1 VKIIELTAENV
12 KRLRAVDI
20 TPAAHVQVIAGR
32 NAQGKTSVMDAIWL
46 ALGGGA
52 AGKATTRPI
61 RDGETTASVR
71 LDLGDLIVT
80 RTWTGD
86 KTTLTVTSAE
96 GARYGSPQKMLDD
109 LVGRLSFDPLA
120 FTHLAPREQRDTLL
134 TLVDLPFDPAH
145 LDRRRA
151 GLYDE
156 RTEIGRQGK
165 QLEGQLAGI
174 PDVSADTPDVEVSSA
189 DLFAELRAAQRQ
201 HAEHAEVMGRAEAAQ
216 TQRERAEVDLAN
228 AQIMLDQAIRVE
240 TDAVDAVKA
249 LPVLPD
255 MGALETRLD
264 TVDQANEAVRAKA
277 ERTRV
282 AEALKGARAAYDA
295 KTAAIDALD
304 QDKAT
309 GLAAAVF
316 PIDGLGFDTDGV
328 TYQGVPFT
336 QASSAEQI
344 RVSLAMAM
352 AMNPKLRVIRI
363 LDGSLL
369 DADNLALIG
378 AMAVEHDYQVWV
390 ERVGDGDGIGVVI
403 EDGAVVGA
411 EAVAS

>member
-1 VKIIELTAENV
+1 MKIIQLTAENV
-12 KRLRAVDI
+12 RRLRAVDI

-46 ALGGGA
+46 ALGGGTA
-52 AGKATTRPI
+52 SKTTPRPI
-61 RDGETTASVR
+61 RDGQTSASVR

-80 RTWTGD
+80 RTWSGD
-86 KTTLTVTSAE
+86 RTTLTVTSAD
-96 GARYGSPQKMLDD
+96 GAKYSSPQRMLDD

-120 FTHLAPREQRDTLL
+120 FTHLTPREQRDTLL
-134 TLVDLPFDPAH
+134 TLVDLPFDPAD

-156 RTEIGRQGK
+156 RTDIGRQGK

-174 PDVSADTPDVEVSSA
+174 PDVPADTPDVEVSSA
-189 DLFAELRAAQRQ
+189 DLFAALRTAQEQ
-201 HAEHAEVMGRAEAAQ
+201 HAEHTRTVRDAEVAQTAREVAEDRVAEA
-216 TQRERAEVDLAN
+216 QRILAVAFAAERAAL
-228 AQIMLDQAIRVE
+228 
-240 TDAVDAVKA
+240 DAVKD
-249 LPVLPD
+249 LPDLPD
-255 MGALETRLD
+255 MAELEGRLAG
-264 TVDQANEAVRAKA
+264 VDETNAAVRAKA
-277 ERTRV
+277 ERARV
-282 AEALKGARAAYDA
+282 AERLAATRAAYDA

-304 QDKAT
+304 QEKAT

-316 PIDGLGFDTDGV
+316 PIDGLGFDADGV

-378 AMAVEHDYQVWV
+378 AMAVEKDYQVLI
-390 ERVGDGDGIGVVI
+390 ERVGDGDGVGIVI

>member
-1 VKIIELTAENV
+1 
-12 KRLRAVDI
+12 
-20 TPAAHVQVIAGR
+20 
-32 NAQGKTSVMDAIWL
+32 
-46 ALGGGA
+46 
-52 AGKATTRPI
+52 
-61 RDGETTASVR
+61 
-71 LDLGDLIVT
+71 
-80 RTWTGD
+80 
-86 KTTLTVTSAE
+86 
-96 GARYGSPQKMLDD
+96 
-109 LVGRLSFDPLA
+109 
-120 FTHLAPREQRDTLL
+120 
-134 TLVDLPFDPAH
+134 
-145 LDRRRA
+145 
-151 GLYDE
+151 
-156 RTEIGRQGK
+156 
-165 QLEGQLAGI
+165 I

-316 PIDGLGFDTDGV
+316 PVDGLGFDADGV